1 MDFESSEIKAG
12 MFIFISL
19 AILLLFLIA
28 IFGVNFGEKT
38 KDYVI
43 YFKYIGGIK
52 KGSLVKYGGMDVGYV
67 KEIKLPED
75 GTANIEAIIAVDEKT
90 PVKTDSRAF
99 ITSIGIMADQ
109 HIEITPGSLT
119 ADLLPPGAEIPSKD
133 VLTFAQI
140 SEPLS
145 EMNKQIQTLLTSVN
159 DLLNENN
166 RNRINS
172 MLLNMDKM
180 LAEGQNH
187 LSHVIQNL
195 DKISLNLSDLT
206 QEVNQLMNNNKS
218 NFDSSLTYIKKTTQ
232 ETTKLVADLRTT
244 LSKFESILSLNSTN
258 LMDILENFQFA
269 SQNLEEFTRMVK
281 ERPWLLV
288 RKAAPKPRK
297 TP

>member
-166 RNRINS
+166 RSRINS